1 MKRVLSLLLLI
12 PFLTVQAWALRGGP
26 YDGLNGRSQSA
37 LAGTYGV
44 VLSGNVLFNELDKNA
59 APVNPET
66 TGIMA
71 MSVPGAGM
79 ASGRI
84 LIFAQ
89 GLMYLGNAQGVVD
102 QRSNKITLVSQ
113 VSHYVARLVTDGITR
128 QSGVAVDAI
137 LSGKMDLQLS
147 LDYFTGI
154 IEVVGAAT
162 YFKYDPLLAQ
172 VVLDTNT
179 STAVNNAVSN
189 QNKNE
194 NQVSNLNSTAGQVA
208 TANQNRNENQVSNL
222 NSTAGQVATANQNKV
237 QNQSATETAN
247 SNQTATALQGAATD
261 TSETKSLNQSVA
273 SSTTNT
279 VTNPDGSTTTNSD
292 STATNANNLSGA
304 STNTNSVSSENRN
317 SGLTKDSSLTA
328 GSVQTSTVTEASDLN
343 KGSSLTAGTVKTS
356 TVTEASDV
364 NKGSTVTAGT
374 ATTVGTTQS
383 STNTV
388 TTAKYR
394 PDLIRQ
400 SPVASSF
407 MALTAIGVRQDTTV
421 EVLAP
426 FTPPTEATSFQIEVA
441 APTTGGA
448 TGGAAPRPNA

>member
-26 YDGLNGRSQSA
+26 FDGLNGRSQSA

-71 MSVPGAGM
+71 MSLPGAGM

-113 VSHYVARLVTDGITR
+113 VSHYVAHLVTDGITR

-147 LDYFTGI
+147 LDYFTGL
-154 IEVVGAAT
+154 IEVVGSAK
-162 YFKYDPLLAQ
+162 YYKYDPLLAQ

-194 NQVSNLNSTAGQVA
+194 NQVSNLNSSAAQI
-208 TANQNRNENQVSNL
+208 
-222 NSTAGQVATANQNKV
+222 ATANQNKN
-237 QNQSATETAN
+237 QNQIATENAN
-247 SNQTATALQGAATD
+247 ATQTATALQGAATD
-261 TSETKSLNQSVA
+261 TSETKSLSQSVV

-304 STNTNSVSSENRN
+304 STNTSSVSSENRN
-317 SGLTKDSSLTA
+317 SDLTKGSSLTA
-328 GSVQTSTVTEASDLN
+328 GTVQTSTVTEASDL
-343 KGSSLTAGTVKTS
+343 A
-356 TVTEASDV
+356 
-364 NKGSTVTAGT
+364 KGSTVTAGT
-374 ATTVGTTQS
+374 ATTVGTTQN

>member
-44 VLSGNVLFNELDKNA
+44 VLSGNVLFNEAEKSA

-113 VSHYVARLVTDGITR
+113 VSHYVAHLVTDGITR

-147 LDYFTGI
+147 LDYFSGL
-154 IEVVGAAT
+154 IEVGGTAT

-179 STAVNNAVSN
+179 STAVNSAASN

-194 NQVSNLNSTAGQVA
+194 DQVA
-208 TANQNRNENQVSNL
+208 TQNAN
-222 NSTAGQVATANQNKV
+222 A
-237 QNQSATETAN
+237 
-247 SNQTATALQGAATD
+247 NQTATALQGAATD
-261 TSETKSLNQSVA
+261 TSETKSLSQSVA

-304 STNTNSVSSENRN
+304 STNTNSVSSDSRN
-317 SGLTKDSSLTA
+317 S
-328 GSVQTSTVTEASDLN
+328 DL
-343 KGSSLTAGTVKTS
+343 SQ
-356 TVTEASDV
+356 
-364 NKGSTVTAGT
+364 GSTVTAGT
-374 ATTVGTTQS
+374 AVTVGTTQN